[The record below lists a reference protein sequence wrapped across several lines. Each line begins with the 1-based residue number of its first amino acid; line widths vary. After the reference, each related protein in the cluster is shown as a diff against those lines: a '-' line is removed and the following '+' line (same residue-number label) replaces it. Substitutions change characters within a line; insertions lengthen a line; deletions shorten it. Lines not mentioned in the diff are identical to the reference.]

1 MIADWRIGNER
12 PQRLIDPAQLARGFD
27 AHAPSLVLFARQ
39 WLSRAAAEDVVQDA
53 FVSLMVQRHAPDNL
67 KAWLFTAV
75 RNAAISCARSQSRRL
90 SRETQQALRRGNWFE
105 SRPEDLIDGSAAQ
118 AALDALPPEQR
129 EVIVMRIWAQ
139 MTLAE
144 ITQVTGQPTS
154 TLFSR
159 YRAGLSEIK
168 RIMESSCHLKK
179 NKI

>member
-1 MIADWRIGNER
+1 
-12 PQRLIDPAQLARGFD
+12 LIDPAQLARGFD

-53 FVSLMVQRHAPDNL
+53 FVSLMAQRHPPDNL

-90 SRETQQALRRGNWFE
+90 TRETQEALRRGNWFE
-105 SRPEDLIDGSAAQ
+105 SRPEDLIDASAAQ
-118 AALDALPPEQR
+118 VALDALPPEQR

-168 RIMESSCHLKK
+168 RIMESSCHMKK

>member
-1 MIADWRIGNER
+1 
-12 PQRLIDPAQLARGFD
+12 LTDPAQLAQGFD

-39 WLSRAAAEDVVQDA
+39 WLNRAAAEDVVQDA
-53 FVSLMVQRHAPDNL
+53 FVSLMGQPKPPDNL

-75 RNAAISCARSQSRRL
+75 RNAAISYARSQNRRVN
-90 SRETQQALRRGNWFE
+90 REAQQAQRSTDYFE
-105 SRPEDLIDGSAAQ
+105 SRPEDLIDAFTAQ

-129 EVIVMRIWAQ
+129 EVIVLRIWAQ

-168 RIMESSCHLKK
+168 RIMESSCHMKK

>member
-1 MIADWRIGNER
+1 
-12 PQRLIDPAQLARGFD
+12 LIDPAQLARGFD

-39 WLSRAAAEDVVQDA
+39 WLNRAAAEDVVQDA
-53 FVSLMVQRHAPDNL
+53 FVSLMGQRTPPDNL

-75 RNAAISCARSQSRRL
+75 RNAAISCARSHSRRIV
-90 SRETQQALRRGNWFE
+90 RETRQVERRPDWFE
-105 SRPEDLIDGSAAQ
+105 SKAEDLIDASAAQ

-144 ITQVTGQPTS
+144 ITQVTGEATS

-168 RIMESSCHLKK
+168 RIMESSCHMKK
-179 NKI
+179 NRI